1 LYNQHP
7 NKNISRGD
15 RLKRKILVSIV
26 LVSLLVTLGASH
38 IVMGADYYT
47 LGGKLVGSNA
57 ATYYTIKGVKV
68 QPSAIWSNG
77 TGSKITG
84 KATYATNIIRYDGGK
99 MYYQPYKWTSFC
111 FPFGSGNQDEQKP
124 PVEQPKPEEKPPVEQ
139 PKPEE
144 KPPVEQPKPEEKPP
158 VEQPKPEEKPPV
170 EQPKPGGSYQLSADE
185 QKLIQLVNQ
194 ERTKAGLK
202 PLAIDYELARV
213 ARIKS
218 QDMESNNYFSHDSP
232 TYGSPFQMMKNFGI
246 KYTAAGENIAK
257 TSSVDRAH
265 TGLMNSEGHRANILN
280 PNFTHIGVGI
290 SGYYYTQMFIRK

>member
-1 LYNQHP
+1 
-7 NKNISRGD
+7 
-15 RLKRKILVSIV
+15 
-26 LVSLLVTLGASH
+26 
-38 IVMGADYYT
+38 MGANFYT
-47 LGGKLVGSNA
+47 LDGKLIGSN
-57 ATYYTIKGVKV
+57 TNTYNKYYTIKGEKV
-68 QPSAIWSNG
+68 QPLINWSNG
-77 TGSKITG
+77 TGAG
-84 KATYATNIIRYDGGK
+84 KAVKVTFATNIARYDGQK
-99 MYYQPYKWTSFC
+99 TCFQQPYKWISFC
-111 FPFGSGNQDEQKP
+111 IPFKQGNQDTQKPPVEQPKPEEKP

-170 EQPKPGGSYQLSADE
+170 EQPKPGGNYQLSADE

-218 QDMESNNYFSHDSP
+218 QDMEANNYFSHDSP
-232 TYGSPFQMMKNFGI
+232 TYGSPFQMMKDFGI
-246 KYTAAGENIAK
+246 KFTAAGENIAK
-257 TSSVDRAH
+257 TSSVERAH